1 MSNDKNK
8 MAYDHVPKT
17 PAPIG
22 NKHAPK
28 TPPSPPPCNSQRGGN
43 SKK

>member
-8 MAYDHVPKT
+8 MAYDHAPKT

-22 NKHAPK
+22 NKHVPK
-28 TPPSPPPCNSQRGGN
+28 TPPPQNNSRSGGN
-43 SKK
+43 GKK

>member
-8 MAYDHVPKT
+8 MAYDHAPKT

-22 NKHAPK
+22 NKHVPK
-28 TPPSPPPCNSQRGGN
+28 TPPPQNNSRSGGN